1 MSDDQKMPDLGGLM
15 NMAQKL
21 QGDVAQMQK
30 SLETMTCDAS
40 AGGGMV
46 TATVNGK
53 YELVSIS
60 IDKVVIDPED
70 PAMLQDLIV
79 AAINQASTKMRD
91 LAAQEMSKLTG
102 GLSLPGLSNLI

>member
-1 MSDDQKMPDLGGLM
+1 MSDDPKMPDLGGLM

-30 SLETMTCDAS
+30 SLESMTSEAS
-40 AGGGMV
+40 SGGGMV

-60 IDKVVIDPED
+60 IDKVVIDPSD
-70 PAMLQDLIV
+70 PVMLQDLIV
-79 AAINQASTKMRD
+79 AAVNQASTKMRE

-102 GLSLPGLSNLI
+102 GLNLPGLTNLL